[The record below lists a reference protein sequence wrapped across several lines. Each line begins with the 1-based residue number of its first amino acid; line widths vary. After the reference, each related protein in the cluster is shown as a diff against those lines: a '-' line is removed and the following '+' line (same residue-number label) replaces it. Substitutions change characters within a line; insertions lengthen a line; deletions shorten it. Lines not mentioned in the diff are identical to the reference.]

1 MVSKQSPFWNQDAIM
16 AAGLAFAGM
25 AVLQSKL
32 FPAASWAEWPWLER
46 PLESH
51 LVAWWPVL
59 LIAAGMALW
68 IAKIRAKHSRGDV
81 KSVALVGG
89 QSGPRKQNQN

>member
-1 MVSKQSPFWNQDAIM
+1 MASKQSPFWNQDTIM

-32 FPAASWAEWPWLER
+32 FPAASWAER
-46 PLESH
+46 PLLQRLLESH

-59 LIAAGMALW
+59 LIAAGVGLW
-68 IAKIRAKHSRGDV
+68 IAKLNAKRAHGSV

>member
-1 MVSKQSPFWNQDAIM
+1 MASKQSPFWNQDAIM

-32 FPAASWAEWPWLER
+32 FPAASWAQWPLLER
-46 PLESH
+46 LLESH

-59 LIAAGMALW
+59 LIAAGAGLW
-68 IAKIRAKHSRGDV
+68 IAKIRAKHSHGNV

-89 QSGPRKQNQN
+89 QSGTRKQNQN